1 MVTSI
6 VSSITN
12 IPVKRDVAMTGEVTV
27 TGQVLPI
34 GGLKEKLLAAH
45 RAGVKKVLIPK
56 ENEKDLVEI
65 PKNILG
71 DIEISPVKNVDEVI
85 KIALTKK
92 LKPIQ
97 WLEVE
102 SIPKSKGTE
111 TPAKGLN

>member
-1 MVTSI
+1 M
-6 VSSITN
+6 
-12 IPVKRDVAMTGEVTV
+12 
-27 TGQVLPI
+27 
-34 GGLKEKLLAAH
+34 
-45 RAGVKKVLIPK
+45 
-56 ENEKDLVEI
+56 
-65 PKNILG
+65 G